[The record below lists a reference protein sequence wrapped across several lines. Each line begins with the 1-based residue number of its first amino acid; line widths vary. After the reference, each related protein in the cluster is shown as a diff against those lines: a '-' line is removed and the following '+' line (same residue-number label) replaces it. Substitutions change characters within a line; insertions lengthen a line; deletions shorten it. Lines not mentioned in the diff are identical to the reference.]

1 MIKNIKNKQAQ
12 KTNRII
18 KMKLKKI
25 NLNKK
30 LRISIR
36 QKIKTNIEYFILL
49 FKKRISF

>member
-12 KTNRII
+12 KINRII
-18 KMKLKKI
+18 KMKPKKI

-30 LRISIR
+30 LKISIL

-49 FKKRISF
+49 L